1 MTKKKKLTKQ
11 QLRRMRSNRSR
22 KIEQTRNN
30 PENLSEDC
38 LLGPARHGVV
48 ISRYGQQADIEN
60 EQGELIRCDMR
71 RTVESIVAGDKVI
84 WHEVQSEGGAQ
95 GVIEA
100 VEERESVLTRPDF
113 YDGVKA
119 VAANIEQ
126 VVVLSSILPE
136 LSWQIIDRYLV
147 AVEQMGAHPVV
158 VINKVDLLDSAK
170 QADIQ
175 KIADYYQ
182 SIGYPVHLLSV
193 KTQQGFETIAQ
204 LLQNKVSIVV
214 GQSGVGKSSLVNK
227 LLPDTNAQTGDVS
240 DVSGLGTHTT
250 TVAKLYHLPTGGDLI
265 DSPGV
270 REFALWHLS
279 AEEIF
284 DGFVEF
290 AQYRGNCKFRDCKHL
305 DDPKCG
311 LKDAVEQGLILAS
324 RLENYHKILQS
335 IAENKPAHSKHY

>member
-1 MTKKKKLTKQ
+1 
-11 QLRRMRSNRSR
+11 MRSNRSR
-22 KIEQTRNN
+22 KLDQTRNN

-38 LLGPARHGVV
+38 VLGPALNGVV

-60 EQGELIRCDMR
+60 EQGELVRCDMR
-71 RTVESIVAGDKVI
+71 RTINSIVAGDKVI
-84 WHEVQSEGGAQ
+84 WHEVQSDGGAQ

-100 VEERESVLTRPDF
+100 VQERDSVLTRPDF
-113 YDGVKA
+113 YDGVKP

-126 VVVLSSILPE
+126 VVILSSILPE

-147 AVEQMGAHPVV
+147 AVEQMGATPVI
-158 VINKVDLLDSAK
+158 VINKIDLLDA
-170 QADIQ
+170 QQQTQIQ
-175 KIADYYQ
+175 TIANYYQ
-182 SIGYPVHLLSV
+182 SIGYPVYLLSV
-193 KTQQGFETIAQ
+193 KTQQGFDTIADI
-204 LLQNKVSIVV
+204 LQDKVSIVV

-227 LLPDTNAQTGDVS
+227 LLPDTNATTGDVS
-240 DVSGLGTHTT
+240 DVSGLGMHTT

-284 DGFVEF
+284 DGFIEF
-290 AQYRGNCKFRDCKHL
+290 AQYRAQCKFRDCKHL

-311 LKDAVEQGLILAS
+311 LKAAVEQGLILPS
-324 RLENYHKILQS
+324 RLENYHKILLS

>member
-1 MTKKKKLTKQ
+1 
-11 QLRRMRSNRSR
+11 MRSNRSR

-30 PENLSEDC
+30 PENLSADC
-38 LLGPARHGVV
+38 QLGPALRGVV
-48 ISRYGQQADIEN
+48 ISRYGQQADIETQ
-60 EQGELIRCDMR
+60 QGELIRCDIR
-71 RTVESIVAGDKVI
+71 RTIESIVAGDRVI

-113 YDGVKA
+113 YDGVKP

-147 AVEQMGAHPVV
+147 AVEQMGAHPIL
-158 VINKVDLLDSAK
+158 VINKIDLLEAN
-170 QADIQ
+170 QQQQIQ
-175 KIADYYQ
+175 QIADYYQ

-193 KTQQGFETIAQ
+193 KTQQGFDKVAEI
-204 LLQNKVSIVV
+204 LQGKISIVV

-240 DVSGLGTHTT
+240 DVSGLGMHTT

-279 AEEIF
+279 AEQIF

-290 AQYRGNCKFRDCKHL
+290 AEYKANCKFRDCKHL

-311 LKDAVEQGLILAS
+311 LKDAVSKGLILAS

-335 IAENKPAHSKHY
+335 IAENKPAHSKGY